1 MIEEFLR
8 LGARFWR
15 SAQVN
20 ALFDRAIDQFFLR
33 RGGKY
38 DVERFV
44 GRGLIDLLKP

>member
-8 LGARFWR
+8 LGARMWA
-15 SAQVN
+15 SAQAK

-38 DVERFV
+38 DVERFFGSGFV
-44 GRGLIDLLKP
+44 DLLEP